1 MIRRIITV
9 VLLIAIVLMAAV
21 FASLNTELISV
32 DFLFAKYALPQSV
45 VIIGALI
52 IGTFVGLLCASFFV
66 LRYLAE
72 RRRLRKALRTA
83 ETEIS
88 SLRSLPLQDAH

>member
-1 MIRRIITV
+1 MIRRIITI
-9 VLLIAIVLMAAV
+9 VLLVAIVLLAAI
-21 FASLNTELISV
+21 FASLNTGDIEV
-32 DFLFAKYALPQSV
+32 DFLFAQYVLPQSV

-52 IGTFVGLLCASFFV
+52 IGTLVGLLCASIFV
-66 LRYLAE
+66 LRFMAE